1 MTSAE
6 RREGR
11 YQRRVAL
18 RAEKKARN
26 CAQYDDYDAVFS
38 FAHLYQAYRK
48 CRQNVA
54 WKASVQKYI
63 ATAPLNVYQTYRRL
77 MAGTYKSPGF
87 FEFDLVERG
96 KKRHIRSTIIG
107 ERVVQRC
114 LCDNA
119 LVPMLHRTFIHD
131 NGASMTDKGYSF
143 AVRRLGQHLHEHYR
157 KHGQEGYILLFDF
170 SKFFDRV
177 SHAVIERIIRKN
189 FTDRRLIRIIGH
201 FVRMFGPIGLGL
213 GSQISQVL
221 ALASANELD
230 HAIKEL
236 LRIHASAR
244 YMDDGY
250 LIHGSKA
257 YLQRC
262 LSLVQEVCDKL
273 EITLN
278 PKKTQIVK
286 LAHGF
291 TWLQIRVFLTPTGKI
306 VKKMPRKGITKMRRK
321 LKKLRRKLDAGEI
334 TREDVWTSWQ
344 SWRSHAE
351 RFDAW
356 HTLQSMGQLYD
367 ELFVFTE
374 DFYYDLPESA

>member
-6 RREGR
+6 RREIR
-11 YQRRVAL
+11 YQRRTAR
-18 RAEKKARN
+18 RAARKAAKCTR
-26 CAQYDDYDAVFS
+26 YDNYEWVFS
-38 FAHLYQAYRK
+38 YSHLYEAYRK

-63 ATAPLNVYQTYRRL
+63 ATAPLNVYQARKRL

-87 FEFDLVERG
+87 FEFDVFERG

-119 LVPMLHRTFIHD
+119 LVPMLHCTFIHD
-131 NGASMTDKGYSF
+131 NGASMAGKGYSF
-143 AVRRLGQHLHEHYR
+143 SVRRLEQHLHEHYR
-157 KHGQEGYILLFDF
+157 KHGREGYVLLFDF

-177 SHAVIERIIRKN
+177 SHAVIERIIRRN
-189 FTDRRLIRIIGH
+189 FTDRRLIGIIGH
-201 FVRMFGPIGLGL
+201 FVRMFGDVGLGL
-213 GSQISQVL
+213 GSQVSQVL

-236 LRIHASAR
+236 LCIRASAR

-250 LIHGSKA
+250 LIHESKT
-257 YLQRC
+257 YLRRC
-262 LSLVQEVCDKL
+262 LSLIREVCSRL

-286 LAHGF
+286 LSHGF
-291 TWLQIRVFLTPTGKI
+291 TWLQIRVFLTPTGRIIKKI
-306 VKKMPRKGITKMRRK
+306 PRKGITKMRRK
-321 LKKLRRKLDAGEI
+321 LKKLRRKLDAGDV
-334 TREDVWTSWQ
+334 TREDVRASWQ
-344 SWRSHAE
+344 SWRSHAM

-374 DFYYDLPESA
+374 DFYHDLSESA

>member
-18 RAEKKARN
+18 RTEKKARS
-26 CAQYDDYDAVFS
+26 CAQYDNYDAVFS

-48 CRQNVA
+48 CRRNVA

-87 FEFDLVERG
+87 FEFDIFERG

-131 NGASMTDKGYSF
+131 NGASMTEKGYSF
-143 AVRRLGQHLHEHYR
+143 AVRRLAQHLHEHYR
-157 KHGQEGYILLFDF
+157 KHGQNGYILLFDF

-177 SHAVIERIIRKN
+177 SHAVIERIIRRS

-201 FVRMFGPIGLGL
+201 FVRMFGPVGLGL

-236 LRIHASAR
+236 LRIRASAR

-250 LIHGSKA
+250 LIHESKE

-262 LSLVQEVCDKL
+262 LSMIQEICNKL
-273 EITLN
+273 GITLN
-278 PKKTQIVK
+278 SRKTQIVK

-291 TWLQIRVFLTPTGKI
+291 TWLQIRVFLTSTGKI
-306 VKKMPRKGITKMRRK
+306 IKKMPHKSITKMRRK
-321 LKKLRRKLDAGEI
+321 LKKLRRKLDAGKI

-344 SWRSHAE
+344 SWRSHAM
-351 RFDAW
+351 RFNSW
-356 HTLQSMGQLYD
+356 HTLQSMGQLFD

-374 DFYYDLPESA
+374 GFYDLPESA

>member
-1 MTSAE
+1 M
-6 RREGR
+6 
-11 YQRRVAL
+11 
-18 RAEKKARN
+18 
-26 CAQYDDYDAVFS
+26 
-38 FAHLYQAYRK
+38 
-48 CRQNVA
+48 A

-63 ATAPLNVYQTYRRL
+63 ATAPLSAYQAYKRL

-87 FEFDLVERG
+87 FEFDVFERG

-131 NGASMTDKGYSF
+131 NGASMKDKGYSF
-143 AVRRLGQHLHEHYR
+143 TVRRLEQHLHEHYR
-157 KHGQEGYILLFDF
+157 KHGQNGYVLLFDF

-189 FTDRRLIRIIGH
+189 FTDQRLIHIIDH
-201 FVRMFGPIGLGL
+201 FVGMFGPVGLGL

-236 LRIHASAR
+236 LCIHASAR

-250 LIHGSKA
+250 LIHESKA

-262 LSLVQEVCDKL
+262 LSLVQEVCTKL

-306 VKKMPRKGITKMRRK
+306 IKKMPHKGITKMRRR

-334 TREDVWTSWQ
+334 TLDDVWASWQ
-344 SWRSHAE
+344 SWRSYAQ
-351 RFDAW
+351 RFNAW
-356 HTLQSMGQLYD
+356 RTLQSMERLYNH
-367 ELFVFTE
+367 LFVFEE
-374 DFYYDLPESA
+374 DFYGLSESA

>member
-6 RREGR
+6 RKEGR

-26 CAQYDDYDAVFS
+26 CAQYDDYDTVFS

-63 ATAPLNVYQTYRRL
+63 ATAPLSVYQAYKRL

-87 FEFDLVERG
+87 FEFDVFERG

-131 NGASMTDKGYSF
+131 NGASMKDKGYSF
-143 AVRRLGQHLHEHYR
+143 TVRRLEQHLHEHYR
-157 KHGQEGYILLFDF
+157 KHGQNGYVLLFDF

-189 FTDRRLIRIIGH
+189 FTDQHLIRIIDH
-201 FVRMFGPIGLGL
+201 FVGMFGPVGLGL

-221 ALASANELD
+221 ALVSANELD

-236 LRIHASAR
+236 LHIHGSAR

-250 LIHGSKA
+250 LIHESKA
-257 YLQRC
+257 YLQQC
-262 LSLVQEVCDKL
+262 LSLIQEICDKL
-273 EITLN
+273 EITLS

-286 LAHGF
+286 LSHGF

-306 VKKMPRKGITKMRRK
+306 IKKVPRRGITKMRHR

-334 TREDVWTSWQ
+334 TRDDVWASWQ
-344 SWRSHAE
+344 SWRSYAQ
-351 RFDAW
+351 RFNAW
-356 HTLQSMGQLYD
+356 RTLQSMERLYNH
-367 ELFVFTE
+367 LFVFEE
-374 DFYYDLPESA
+374 DFYGLSESA

>member
-26 CAQYDDYDAVFS
+26 CAQYDDYDVVFS

-63 ATAPLNVYQTYRRL
+63 AAAPLNVYQTYKRL
-77 MAGTYKSPGF
+77 MAGTYRSPGF
-87 FEFDLVERG
+87 FEFDVFERG
-96 KKRHIRSTIIG
+96 KRRHIRSTIIG

-131 NGASMTDKGYSF
+131 NGASMTGKGYSF
-143 AVRRLGQHLHEHYR
+143 AVRRLKQHLHEHYR
-157 KHGQEGYILLFDF
+157 EHGQNGYILLFDF

-189 FTDRRLIRIIGH
+189 FTDQRLIGIIGH
-201 FVRMFGPIGLGL
+201 FVRMFGPVGLGL

-236 LRIHASAR
+236 LRIHSSAR

-250 LIHGSKA
+250 LIHESKA

-291 TWLQIRVFLTPTGKI
+291 TWLQIRMFLTPTGKI
-306 VKKMPRKGITKMRRK
+306 IKKMPRRGITKMRRK

-334 TREDVWTSWQ
+334 TREDVRASWQ
-344 SWRSHAE
+344 SWRSHAMQ
-351 RFDAW
+351 FDAW
-356 HTLQSMGQLYD
+356 YTLQSMGQLYD

-374 DFYYDLPESA
+374 DFYGLPESA

>member
-6 RREGR
+6 RKEGR

-26 CAQYDDYDAVFS
+26 CAQYDDYDTVFS

-63 ATAPLNVYQTYRRL
+63 ATAPLSVYQAYKRL

-87 FEFDLVERG
+87 FEFDVFERG
-96 KKRHIRSTIIG
+96 KQRHIRSTIIG

-131 NGASMTDKGYSF
+131 NGASMRDKGYSF
-143 AVRRLGQHLHEHYR
+143 TVRRLEQHLHEHYR
-157 KHGQEGYILLFDF
+157 KHGQNGYVLLFDF

-177 SHAVIERIIRKN
+177 SHAVIERIIRRN
-189 FTDRRLIRIIGH
+189 FTDQRLIHIIEH
-201 FVRMFGPIGLGL
+201 FVGMFGPVGLGL

-236 LRIHASAR
+236 LRIRGSAR

-250 LIHGSKA
+250 LIHHSKA

-262 LSLVQEVCDKL
+262 LSLIQEVCNKL
-273 EITLN
+273 KITLS

-286 LAHGF
+286 LSHGF

-306 VKKMPRKGITKMRRK
+306 IKKVPRRGITKMRRR

-334 TREDVWTSWQ
+334 TRDDVWASWQ
-344 SWRSHAE
+344 SWRSYAQ
-351 RFDAW
+351 RFNAW
-356 HTLQSMGQLYD
+356 RTLQSMERLYNH
-367 ELFVFTE
+367 LFVFEE
-374 DFYYDLPESA
+374 DFYGLSESA